1 MNKKKL
7 IIIIDSLKS
16 GGAEKVLIGILN
28 KLNYDKYLVD
38 LLLINKV
45 GEYIEN
51 IPNCIRVFNLI
62 DTYNR
67 KATILDRVRFRLY
80 YNNPKFINKLLKKK
94 YDIGVAFLEGDSTRI
109 LNELNNIE
117 YKIAWVHTDVTKH
130 NNSIN
135 NNLYNNINKVICV
148 SENAK
153 IKFMQKYKIQE
164 KKIDVIYNGIDFDE
178 LYKLSNEYSVNFNS
192 VINIVSV
199 GRLVKA
205 KGFDILIN
213 VCEKIIKSGI
223 DIKLYI
229 IGDGVE
235 RENLESIID
244 KLNISENVELVGFKK
259 NPYPYI
265 RAASLC
271 VSSSRYEGFSLFL
284 AESMILKK
292 NIVSTKTQGA
302 LELLKDGEFGLL
314 CECENID
321 ELEDKIREAI
331 LNYKKIDNINL
342 DKEIERFNQKNII
355 KQIDNLFCFR

>member
-1 MNKKKL
+1 MNKKRL

-38 LLLINKV
+38 VLLINKV

-67 KATILDRVRFRLY
+67 KATILDRARFRLY

-244 KLNISENVELVGFKK
+244 KLNIRENVELVGFKK

>member
-1 MNKKKL
+1 MNKKRL
-7 IIIIDSLKS
+7 LIIIDSLKS
-16 GGAEKVLIGILN
+16 GGAEKVLIEILN

-51 IPNCIRVFNLI
+51 IPDTVKVFSLI

-67 KATILDRVRFRLY
+67 KATIGDRVRFRFY
-80 YNNPKFINKLLKKK
+80 YNNSKFINKLLKER

-109 LNELNNIE
+109 LNALDNIK

-135 NNLYNNINKVICV
+135 NNLYNNIDKIICV

-153 IKFMQKYKIQE
+153 IKFMQKYKVKE
-164 KKIDVIYNGIDFDE
+164 KNIEVIYNGIDFDE

-192 VINIVSV
+192 TINIVSV
-199 GRLVKA
+199 GRLVRA

-213 VCEKIIKSGI
+213 ACERIIKSGI

-229 IGDGVE
+229 IGEGIE

-244 KLNISENVELVGFKK
+244 KLNIRDNVELIGFKK

-265 RAASLC
+265 REANLC
-271 VSSSRYEGFSLFL
+271 VSSSRYEGFSLFI

-302 LELLKDGEFGLL
+302 VELLQNGEFGLL
-314 CECENID
+314 CECESVD
-321 ELEDKIREAI
+321 ELENKIREAI
-331 LNYKKIDNINL
+331 LNYKKIDDINL
-342 DKEIERFNQKNII
+342 DKRIERFNQKNII
-355 KQIDNLFCFR
+355 KEINNLFCFK

>member
-1 MNKKKL
+1 MNKKRL

-244 KLNISENVELVGFKK
+244 KLNIRENVELVGFKK